1 MGKEEGMDLFN
12 GFERKGIWKM
22 LYPLRELF
30 VSQLH

>member
-1 MGKEEGMDLFN
+1 MGKEEEVDLFN
-12 GFERKGIWKM
+12 GSERKGIWKK